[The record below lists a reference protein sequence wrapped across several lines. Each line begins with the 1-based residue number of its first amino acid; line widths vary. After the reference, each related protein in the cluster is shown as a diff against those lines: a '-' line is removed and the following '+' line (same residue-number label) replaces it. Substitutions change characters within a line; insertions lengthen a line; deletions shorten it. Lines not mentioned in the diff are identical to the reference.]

1 MIADLHAAPMPPG
14 ISRQRANV
22 GGFRRMAAKIKPAFA
37 RDFSCAFIFR
47 LGVDHEESAHMRE
60 AELIGFDYQGTGP
73 TVFDPAVF
81 AIGLG
86 KKGVGLSLNS
96 SAETNSLARSRTPG
110 WLPFNCRTNSAP

>member
-1 MIADLHAAPMPPG
+1 
-14 ISRQRANV
+14 
-22 GGFRRMAAKIKPAFA
+22 MAAKIKPAFA

-47 LGVDHEESAHMRE
+47 LGVDHEESAYMRE

-86 KKGVGLSLNS
+86 KKMTCADRRRRTRQSCRLY
-96 SAETNSLARSRTPG
+96 ETN
-110 WLPFNCRTNSAP
+110 